1 MQKLLKHTYSLFNY
15 NFLQIPIVVAVVV
28 SAAVV
33 GGDGSVAG
41 VVGAGAGS
49 ELFLSVAEG
58 FVVVS
63 SCLPDVVSLFLSL
76 SGAVVVSSS
85 FFTTTS
91 FLSFDIIPFLGS

>member
-1 MQKLLKHTYSLFNY
+1 MQKSLKHTYSLFNY
-15 NFLQIPIVVAVVV
+15 NFLQIPIVAAVVL

-33 GGDGSVAG
+33 GVDGSVAG
-41 VVGAGAGS
+41 VVGSVAVS

-91 FLSFDIIPFLGS
+91 FLSLILFPS